1 MKKHTLRS
9 GSNEAEVYEY
19 GAHVTRFNDVIFMSA
34 QSLFTP
40 GKAIR
45 GGIPVIFPW
54 FGAHGSDPK
63 KPAHGFARTTEWRV
77 VSQTDSSIALQ
88 LESNDATRALWPHEF
103 RATVHVTAGPRLTVS
118 LEVENTGRELFVFE
132 EALHTYLNVGDIRNV
147 AVHGLEGT
155 TYIDKTDGMKRK
167 QLSGPLKIAGET
179 DSVFVDT
186 EAACRVVD
194 VVVEKSGS
202 RSTIVWNPHIAKAK
216 AFADFG
222 DDEWQRMICI
232 ETANVAENAV
242 HLDPGRTNLMTTVV
256 ASADLH

>member
-1 MKKHTLRS
+1 MKRATLRS
-9 GSNEAEVYEY
+9 GANEAEVYEY

-34 QSLFTP
+34 HSLFTP

-63 KPAHGFARTTEWRV
+63 KPAHGFARTMEWRV
-77 VSQTDSSIALQ
+77 VSQTESSIALQ
-88 LESNDATRALWPHEF
+88 LESNDATRALWPHDF
-103 RATVHVTAGPRLTVS
+103 RATVRVTVGPRLTVS
-118 LEVENTGRELFVFE
+118 LEVENTGREPFVFE
-132 EALHTYLNVGDIRNV
+132 EALHTYLNVDDIRNV
-147 AVHGLEGT
+147 EVRGLEGT

-167 QLSGPLKIAGET
+167 RLTGPLKITAET

-186 EAACRVVD
+186 EAACRVGD

-202 RSTIVWNPHIAKAK
+202 KSTIVWNPHIAKSK
-216 AFADFG
+216 AFTDFG

-242 HLDPGRTNLMTTVV
+242 RLEPGQTNLMTTVV
-256 ASADLH
+256 GSADLH